1 MLLLDKE
8 SAASDSVRMIAVIS
22 PQETVR
28 TEIAQLLRTR
38 GFENVVV
45 INANFFAMDKVTFSA
60 EETIGVIVD
69 IENETDLRTISQQI
83 YSCVPQNVGCCAVG
97 QSDSISLAQRL
108 LNDGILYFH
117 SESQLNQLIDRVI
130 SGVNIPLM
138 RNTVRISVLGCKG
151 GIGATLISAHIANE
165 IALNKKVPVL
175 LAQGSNGSQDLDL
188 LFDKKLQ
195 GDIVEYGLNLDL
207 FSGDP
212 VRLDNEQM
220 KKYNF
225 VIYDQP
231 IFNVN
236 KENFSPFLEYSNTF
250 VLVVERRISSLRIAK
265 QFLDECE
272 RIKNS
277 TGNVFIQEHLGN
289 AITEIKGGKLI
300 SKSLENNII
309 FNSAFINMIA
319 IGESSENL
327 VEILES
333 ATEYY
338 DSKINYSVDKILQYL
353 QPVIIIIIASFVAFI
368 VFAIAIPIFDLSNGI
383 SIE

>member
-38 GFENVVV
+38 GFENVAV
-45 INANFFAMDKVTFSA
+45 INASFFAMDKVTFSA

-83 YSCVPQNVGCCAVG
+83 YSFVPQNVWCCAVG
-97 QSDSISLAQRL
+97 QSDSISLAQKL
-108 LNDGILYFH
+108 LNDGVLYFH

-212 VRLDNEQM
+212 VRFDNEQM

-236 KENFSPFLEYSNTF
+236 KENFSPFLEYGNTF

-277 TGNVFIQEHLGN
+277 S
-289 AITEIKGGKLI
+289 GKLI
-300 SKSLENNII
+300 RTFVCISDNKLETSKL
-309 FNSAFINMIA
+309 M
-319 IGESSENL
+319 
-327 VEILES
+327 
-333 ATEYY
+333 ATVDIETLLKSPVDAVVPFLKQT
-338 DSKINYSVDKILQYL
+338 DSKNVLSINLG
-353 QPVIIIIIASFVAFI
+353 
-368 VFAIAIPIFDLSNGI
+368 SNGKKEI
-383 SIE
+383 TDLALKVIGVTSRNFQHKENTSILSSLYRTIMKK

>member
-45 INANFFAMDKVTFSA
+45 IDASFFAMEKVTFSA

-83 YSCVPQNVGCCAVG
+83 YSFVPQNVWCCAVG

-108 LNDGILYFH
+108 LNDGVLYFH

-138 RNTVRISVLGCKG
+138 RNTVKISVLGCKG
-151 GIGATLISAHIANE
+151 GIGATLISSHIANE

-236 KENFSPFLEYSNTF
+236 KDNFSPILEYGNTF

-277 TGNVFIQEHLGN
+277 S
-289 AITEIKGGKLI
+289 GKLI
-300 SKSLENNII
+300 RTFVCIS
-309 FNSAFINMIA
+309 
-319 IGESSENL
+319 
-327 VEILES
+327 
-333 ATEYY
+333 
-338 DSKINYSVDKILQYL
+338 DSKLETPKLMATVDIETLLKSPVDAVIPFLKQTDSKNILSINLG
-353 QPVIIIIIASFVAFI
+353 
-368 VFAIAIPIFDLSNGI
+368 SNGKKEI
-383 SIE
+383 TDLALKVIGVTSRNFKHKENTTMLSSFYRTIMKK